1 MVRDTPVRSA
11 WRVCK
16 EYVMSQNE
24 ERISTTTPYEA
35 EPIPWRT
42 PGRKLT
48 KEDLSAT
55 SALILGCTT
64 QCCDGCSG
72 AETILTDIGP
82 GS

>member
-1 MVRDTPVRSA
+1 
-11 WRVCK
+11 
-16 EYVMSQNE
+16 MSQTE
-24 ERISTTTPYEA
+24 EKIPFEVSA

-48 KEDLSAT
+48 KEDLTAT

-72 AETILTDIGP
+72 GEETVLTG
-82 GS
+82 

>member
-1 MVRDTPVRSA
+1 MPQREDITR
-11 WRVCK
+11 
-16 EYVMSQNE
+16 
-24 ERISTTTPYEA
+24 TTTAFEITA

-64 QCCDGCSG
+64 QCCNGDCSG
-72 AETILTDIGP
+72 PLPDTGP
-82 GS
+82 DNL